1 MFEEEQ
7 GENQS
12 FNLNIED
19 IVTMLN
25 ARDLVP
31 KKILELVQKDERIA
45 YINSDAMMEGS
56 NARILSETYPDRVTD
71 VGIAEMNL
79 VGVSAGMALA
89 GKIPF
94 ANAFGPFLS
103 LRAVDQIHTDVAYQN
118 LPVRLIA
125 THGGTTSGGGPTHY
139 AIADFAIMNAIPNM
153 TVIAPSDANQ
163 SVKVIEAS
171 VDYPGPIFMRIA
183 RGEEPQVYPDGVEY
197 DFQIGKSIQV
207 REGNDATVIGTG
219 VGVWLGLQASLRLE
233 KEGIRVRVIDMHT
246 IKPLDREAVVAA
258 ARETGHIVT
267 VEDHNIQGGLG
278 TLVSAAVAEAGVAAK
293 IHKLGVPDEFAILGY
308 PETIYPEYGY
318 DVEGVTNT
326 VRALVKS

>member
-1 MFEEEQ
+1 MDDAVQ
-7 GENQS
+7 
-12 FNLNIED
+12 
-19 IVTMLN
+19 MMN

-31 KKILELVQKDERIA
+31 KKILQLIEKDERIA
-45 YINSDAMMEGS
+45 YLNSDAMPEGS
-56 NARILSETYPDRVTD
+56 NVRAVSERLPDRVTD

-79 VGVSAGMALA
+79 VGISAGMALA

-125 THGGTTSGGGPTHY
+125 THGGTTPGGGPTHY
-139 AIADFAIMNAIPNM
+139 AICDFAIMNSIPNM

-183 RGEEPQVYPDGVEY
+183 RGDEPQVYPDGADY
-197 DFQIGKSIQV
+197 DFEIGKSIRV
-207 REGNDATVIGTG
+207 REGVDATIIGAG

-233 KEGIRVRVIDMHT
+233 QEGFSVRVIDMHT

-267 VEDHNIQGGLG
+267 VEDHNIEGGLG
-278 TLVSAAVAEAGVAAK
+278 TLVAAAIAEAGVAVK
-293 IHKLGVPDEFAILGY
+293 LKKLGVPDEFALLGN
-308 PETIYPEYGY
+308 PDSIYPEYGY

-326 VRALVKS
+326 TRALISPDAPAGAQG